1 MRRSIHDVYPQ
12 QFNEMPQSAE
22 QQNLPVIKSD
32 ACAERLKFLARCE
45 SPGLIK
51 MNDVLSHLFK
61 AANILKNKP

>member
-1 MRRSIHDVYPQ
+1 
-12 QFNEMPQSAE
+12 MPQSAE